1 MYPHETEKITV
12 DLRGDEGDTF
22 YAWLGDGRAT
32 SNATVQ
38 IGGEVFEQLCD
49 APCSTRLPAGRN
61 RIAVARGGSPVV
73 ADQDITLYA
82 PTTLTA
88 RYSSYAAQRI
98 VGTLLLVGGSVGAL
112 TLILTAPECEKDP
125 SNVQEPEK
133 CDNTQEYIGFG
144 VGVAGV
150 VAGSLLLLKSDELEV
165 AIAPGARGSAPAPSG
180 FRGNDA
186 KDRIADALKG
196 FQLSVR
202 F

>member
-1 MYPHETEKITV
+1 MYPHETEKISV
-12 DLRGDEGDTF
+12 DLRGEEGDTF

-32 SNATVQ
+32 SNATLQ

-49 APCSTRLPAGRN
+49 APCSAQLPTGRN

-73 ADQDITLYA
+73 AGQDITLYA

-88 RYSSYAAQRI
+88 HYSSYAAQRI
-98 VGTLLLVGGSVGAL
+98 IGTLLLVGGSVGAL
-112 TLILTAPECEKDP
+112 ALILTAPECEKDP

-133 CDNTQEYIGFG
+133 CNNTQEYIGFG

-150 VAGSLLLLKSDELEV
+150 VGGSLLLLKGDELEV
-165 AIAPGARGSAPAPSG
+165 AIAPGAGGSPSAPTGS
-180 FRGNDA
+180 RGYNA
-186 KDRIADALKG
+186 KDKLADAFKG